1 MKKMVLLSA
10 MLLMLV
16 ATASAQFY
24 PDGRPIHPAK
34 RGAYYGR
41 PNTPRHHS
49 YDSYCGFRVGL
60 GLATVSSESHY
71 LDGNKVKAGL
81 NAGFVAGTQLVPG
94 TPLFVESGLF
104 YTEKGGKSENSADK
118 FTYNLNYLE
127 VPLLLKYKI
136 YTAGDLTVEPF
147 LGGYVACG
155 VGGKI
160 KDFNYRTAYD
170 SFGDKYDDNFRRF
183 DGGVK
188 VGCGIGFDIFYVG
201 ASYDV
206 GLANIGKDSFQDTH
220 TGCFNL
226 DFGVTF

>member
-1 MKKMVLLSA
+1 MGQDNKHYAISKDGTYVIERSEWEADSEKLALYSDG
-10 MLLMLV
+10 
-16 ATASAQFY
+16 TKI
-24 PDGRPIHPAK
+24 PDG
-34 RGAYYGR
+34 
-41 PNTPRHHS
+41 T
-49 YDSYCGFRVGL
+49 DM
-60 GLATVSSESHY
+60 
-71 LDGNKVKAGL
+71 
-81 NAGFVAGTQLVPG
+81 
-94 TPLFVESGLF
+94 
-104 YTEKGGKSENSADK
+104 
-118 FTYNLNYLE
+118 
-127 VPLLLKYKI
+127 KI

-201 ASYDV
+201 ASYDI

>member
-104 YTEKGGKSENSADK
+104 YTEKGGKSENGADK

-127 VPLLLKYKI
+127 MPLVMKYYI
-136 YTAGDLTVEPF
+136 DIDRYCSIQPF

-155 VGGKI
+155 IGGKI
-160 KDFNYRTAYD
+160 KDFGERAAYNSFSD
-170 SFGDKYDDNFRRF
+170 SPYSFRRM
-183 DGGVK
+183 DAGLRT
-188 VGCGIGFDIFYVG
+188 GCGLQIDMFY
-201 ASYDV
+201 AELSYDL
-206 GLANIGKDSFQDTH
+206 GLANICKDDFDTSKN
-220 TGCFNL
+220 GAL
-226 DFGVTF
+226 MLSLGVNF